1 MFVVRAGNGVDNQ
14 YPAFQLY
21 LLHLIET
28 RLRNDKL
35 RAKLI
40 FDLQERVWWLD
51 YLDNSDYR
59 QIYALK
65 VLMNED
71 EDFEGDENVIASYD
85 AACL

>member
-1 MFVVRAGNGVDNQ
+1 M
-14 YPAFQLY
+14 
-21 LLHLIET
+21 
-28 RLRNDKL
+28 
-35 RAKLI
+35 I

-51 YLDNSDYR
+51 YLDDSDYR